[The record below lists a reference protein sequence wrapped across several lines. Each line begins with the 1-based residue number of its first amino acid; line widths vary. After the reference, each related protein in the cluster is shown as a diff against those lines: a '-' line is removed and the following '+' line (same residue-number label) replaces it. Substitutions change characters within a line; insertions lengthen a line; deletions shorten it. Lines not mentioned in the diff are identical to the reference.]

1 MVPTLVEN
9 SKFFY
14 ILVGKQFQDSGFKNI
29 VVEAGIVAQGS
40 VAVVLEGHQ
49 YNRAV
54 RTHKHMYEA
63 FLCIAFKEFPVW
75 MEQHH

>member
-14 ILVGKQFQDSGFKNI
+14 ILVGKRFQDNGFKDI
-29 VVEAGIVAQGS
+29 IVEAGIVAQGS
-40 VAVVLEGHQ
+40 VAGILVGHQ

-54 RTHKHMYEA
+54 RTHKRMYEA
-63 FLCIAFKEFPVW
+63 FICIAFKEFHVW